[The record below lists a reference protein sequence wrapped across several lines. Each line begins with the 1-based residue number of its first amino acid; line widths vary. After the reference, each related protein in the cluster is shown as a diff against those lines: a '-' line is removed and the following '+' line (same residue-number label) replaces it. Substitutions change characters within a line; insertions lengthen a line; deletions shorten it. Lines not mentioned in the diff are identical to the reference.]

1 VTLDRPRVCLG
12 IATRLLAALL
22 LAALLPT
29 GSSLRSAAQSRMRVV
44 EILAD
49 KDSRYKIGRQV
60 SPTLTF
66 KAGEEVQFRIT
77 AKKAKTLNRNGSI
90 HGFTLIRK
98 KDGAKVSDWD
108 LELKPGT
115 QEFVLRVP
123 SEPGEYLIVCTV
135 ICSEGHEDMNMK
147 VIVIA

>member
-1 VTLDRPRVCLG
+1 MDFDQRRVSRR
-12 IATRLLAALL
+12 IAALL
-22 LAALLPT
+22 LTAIQLVGWGPRC
-29 GSSLRSAAQSRMRVV
+29 GAQSQVRVV

-49 KDSRYKIGRQV
+49 KDSRYKIGGQV

-90 HGFTLIRK
+90 HGFALLRK
-98 KDGAKVSDWD
+98 RDGAKFPDWD

-115 QEFVLRVP
+115 QEFALKVP

-135 ICSEGHEDMNMK
+135 ICSDGHEDMHMK

>member
-1 VTLDRPRVCLG
+1 VKFDRARASLR
-12 IATRLLAALL
+12 IAALL
-22 LAALLPT
+22 LSVLPAVF
-29 GSSLRSAAQSRMRVV
+29 SSRCAAQTQMRVI

-77 AKKAKTLNRNGSI
+77 AKKAKTFNRNGSI
-90 HGFTLIRK
+90 HGFALVRK
-98 KDGAKVSDWD
+98 KDGTKVPGWD
-108 LELKPGT
+108 LELKPGV

-123 SEPGEYLIVCTV
+123 SEPGEYRIVCTV

>member
-1 VTLDRPRVCLG
+1 MKFDHAQASLR
-12 IATRLLAALL
+12 IAALL
-22 LAALLPT
+22 LTLL
-29 GSSLRSAAQSRMRVV
+29 SAAFISPCAAQTPVRVV

-77 AKKAKTLNRNGSI
+77 AKKAKTFNRNGSI
-90 HGFTLIRK
+90 HGFALIRK
-98 KDGAKVSDWD
+98 KDGAKFPDWD
-108 LELKPGT
+108 LELKPGY
-115 QEFVLRVP
+115 QEFILRVP
-123 SEPGEYLIVCTV
+123 FEPGEYQIVCTV
-135 ICSEGHEDMNMK
+135 ICSEGHEDMIMK